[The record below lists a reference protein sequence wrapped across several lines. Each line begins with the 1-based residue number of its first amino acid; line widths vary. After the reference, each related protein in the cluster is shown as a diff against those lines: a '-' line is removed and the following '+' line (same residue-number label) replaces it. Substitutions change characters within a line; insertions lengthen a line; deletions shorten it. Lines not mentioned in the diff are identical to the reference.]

1 MRVFRNGNAHPLI
14 SLTIFGFLKF
24 CVPPSDRRFRSSP
37 MTVAGVAILA
47 SSHWLA
53 WFAAAPGRA
62 AGRLYRP
69 EDLPTMSGE
78 DCLKTC
84 GLNPVDSSHR
94 IGLAQSRSAFA
105 LAFVVRAECTAAASQ
120 AMSHA
125 PMRDRQTDEGNR
137 WLPNNWRK
145 ERLTARRQTNA
156 PAPGNHTPANSRAG
170 LADKQLDARS
180 EKVRPASCLSVDA

>member
-1 MRVFRNGNAHPLI
+1 MFRNGNAHPLI

-37 MTVAGVAILA
+37 MTIAGVATLA
-47 SSHWLA
+47 SSHGLA

-62 AGRLYRP
+62 AGRLYRS

-84 GLNPVDSSHR
+84 GSNPVDSFRR
-94 IGLAQSRSAFA
+94 IGLAQSRIAFA
-105 LAFVVRAECTAAASQ
+105 LAFAALAVCTAAAIQ
-120 AMSHA
+120 ATSHD
-125 PMRDRQTDEGNR
+125 PMRDRQTDEGNG

-156 PAPGNHTPANSRAG
+156 PAPANHSPANSRAG

-180 EKVRPASCLSVDA
+180 EKVRPASCLSADA